1 MHLSI
6 FVLFVLN
13 NVDELPRGQENA
25 RRNDPFEML
34 HNLLKEVAALKE
46 VVEKKAESRTE
57 NENVEGLR
65 EMTEK
70 VRQVRQDFSG
80 TS

>member
-46 VVEKKAESRTE
+46 VVEKKGR
-57 NENVEGLR
+57 
-65 EMTEK
+65 K
-70 VRQVRQDFSG
+70 
-80 TS
+80 

>member
-13 NVDELPRGQENA
+13 NVDELHRGQENT

-80 TS
+80 AS

>member
-25 RRNDPFEML
+25 RRNDAFEML